1 MEYSI
6 AEIFRIFGQKNAR
19 GEVPP
24 CSEIPLS
31 SIYDLK
37 YEGKNNNDMNI
48 SAYLL

>member
-1 MEYSI
+1 MQGE
-6 AEIFRIFGQKNAR
+6 
-19 GEVPP
+19 EVPP